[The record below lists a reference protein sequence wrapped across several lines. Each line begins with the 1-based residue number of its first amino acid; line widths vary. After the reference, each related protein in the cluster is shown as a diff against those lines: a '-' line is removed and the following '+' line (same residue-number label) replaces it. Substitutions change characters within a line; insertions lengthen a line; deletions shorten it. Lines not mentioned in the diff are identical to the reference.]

1 MKSDPSQLRKCC
13 NAADRKGCTMS
24 TTGSAMASLAHKV
37 SISRWEK
44 MGKAATSEVVTC
56 IWFWWQ
62 KGMPFQH
69 DIFYNRIPWNTLD
82 SLNDANTN
90 LNKPHQL
97 DDNSNEFWHFFEHQ
111 NFKTYAIQPTFDA
124 TLPSQCTSSCLVV
137 WTLISRIPLGNVIH
151 INESSIRMPYEK
163 HHHPS
168 YHKPRHHIMDK
179 TMALFPDIVRYT
191 LNQTCSKF
199 QQLCFLVDMLISCDS
214 VLNVTDWPGFTA
226 NVRMHKHTP
235 VAYLFVACS
244 FQSLDAPLFCVPH
257 LECCAMEGMTWTSF
271 QVCVRCRKHV
281 LTAPA

>member
-1 MKSDPSQLRKCC
+1 MWNPESSFGSVFELNFQLSTFARLCHEERSFPTQEMLQRSRSQGLHNVDDWFCHGFLGQQSVNFSTGKDGKSSNIRSCHLHLVL
-13 NAADRKGCTMS
+13 
-24 TTGSAMASLAHKV
+24 MAKQECHFNMTFFY
-37 SISRWEK
+37 SR
-44 MGKAATSEVVTC
+44 
-56 IWFWWQ
+56 IL
-62 KGMPFQH
+62 
-69 DIFYNRIPWNTLD
+69 WNTLD

-124 TLPSQCTSSCLVV
+124 TLPSQRTTSCLVA

-163 HHHPS
+163 HQHPS

-199 QQLCFLVDMLISCDS
+199 QQLCFLVDLLISCDS

-235 VAYLFVACS
+235 VAYFFVACS
-244 FQSLDAPLFCVPH
+244 F
-257 LECCAMEGMTWTSF
+257 
-271 QVCVRCRKHV
+271 
-281 LTAPA
+281 